1 MPHWFTPLLL
11 TLDALAVFRLTRL
24 VTEDHLP
31 FGPLRDRLN
40 RRDPDSLAAELVSCP
55 WCVSMYAAML
65 VLGLH
70 AVLPHAWPYAA
81 AVLAFSAITGL
92 LERP

>member
-1 MPHWFTPLLL
+1 MPAWFTPFLLL
-11 TLDALAVFRLTRL
+11 LDALAVYRLTRL

-40 RRDPDSLAAELVSCP
+40 RQPDSLAAEWMTCG
-55 WCVSMYAAML
+55 WCVSMYAGAL

-70 AVLPHAWPYAA
+70 ALLPSAWPYVA
-81 AVLAFSAITGL
+81 AVLAFSAVTGL
-92 LERP
+92 LERL